1 MKKLLAFILAIG
13 MIFSLAACGGDK
25 TGTDGEVKQESKEL
39 DYANI
44 SEDDLI
50 KKYIKDPQNVT
61 AEEFINLVS
70 TFSYAKINEDD
81 LILEENVTDKAIQK
95 LRNDKATLPKPNEF
109 VETLLKSESPQVRGY
124 AYSQSQSLLGVNS
137 GILPTIKEALKT
149 EKEPY
154 VLRHAALVLANE
166 ASKDPEIAS
175 FLLDTLKNENA
186 ALRKSVIV
194 YLCNSKNKN
203 LDGLVD
209 ALIEL
214 MNDPDENVRKNAY
227 EYSGNLGDERI
238 IAPITEMLKKPEEID
253 FHIKGIKGLVEL
265 WYNYPFYENT
275 SEAAYRATL
284 DYLNTHVGSEIPVRD
299 AVASFSSKSDDYDEW
314 RKKAPYF
321 NTDEVYGVMVNIIK
335 DENLDW
341 SIRTNAF
348 NTIESHCTKEQFIAL
363 GEIVNGLTG
372 KDAALIQKEYKR
384 RMEDVEE

>member
-50 KKYIKDPQNVT
+50 KKYIKDTQNIT

-70 TFSYAKINEDD
+70 TYSYATINEN
-81 LILEENVTDKAIQK
+81 LELNENVTDKAIQK

-124 AYSQSQSLLGVNS
+124 AYSQSLSLLGVKS

-214 MNDPDENVRKNAY
+214 MNDPDGNVRKNAY

-238 IAPITEMLKKPEEID
+238 IAPITEMLKNPEEKD
-253 FHIKGIKGLVEL
+253 FHYKGIKGLVAL

-275 SEAAYRATL
+275 SEAAYRATM
-284 DYLNTHVGSEIPVRD
+284 DYLKTPVSEDIPVRE
-299 AVASFSSKSDDYDEW
+299 AVTSFNSKSDDKYEAW
-314 RKKAPYF
+314 KQKATYF
-321 NTDEVYGVMVNIIK
+321 NPDEIYEIMVGIIK
-335 DENLDW
+335 NENLNW
-341 SIRTNAF
+341 MTRCGACA
-348 NTIESHCTKEQFIAL
+348 TIAAHCTKEQFTAL
-363 GEIVNGLTG
+363 GEIVNGLTDG
-372 KDAALIQKEYKR
+372 DASFIQKEYKKWA
-384 RMEDVEE
+384 EE

>member
-1 MKKLLAFILAIG
+1 MKKLLALILAIG

-214 MNDPDENVRKNAY
+214 MNDPDENVRKNA
-227 EYSGNLGDERI
+227 
-238 IAPITEMLKKPEEID
+238 
-253 FHIKGIKGLVEL
+253 
-265 WYNYPFYENT
+265 
-275 SEAAYRATL
+275 
-284 DYLNTHVGSEIPVRD
+284 
-299 AVASFSSKSDDYDEW
+299 
-314 RKKAPYF
+314 
-321 NTDEVYGVMVNIIK
+321 
-335 DENLDW
+335 
-341 SIRTNAF
+341 
-348 NTIESHCTKEQFIAL
+348 
-363 GEIVNGLTG
+363 
-372 KDAALIQKEYKR
+372 
-384 RMEDVEE
+384 